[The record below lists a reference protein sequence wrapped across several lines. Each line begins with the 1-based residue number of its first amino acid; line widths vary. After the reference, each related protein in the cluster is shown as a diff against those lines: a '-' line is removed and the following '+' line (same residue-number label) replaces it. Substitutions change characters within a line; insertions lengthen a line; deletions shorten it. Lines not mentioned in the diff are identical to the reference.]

1 MTRLLIFDTETTGL
15 FPKYFNPTEQNIK
28 NDIATLPYIVQFSC
42 ILFETKQMRIID
54 TLNEVVKLPD
64 EVNIS
69 QESINVHG
77 ITRAKSNMG
86 VSILECIDRFNEL
99 YNAADIIVA
108 HNFKFDA
115 QMIKVECV
123 RNDKQYFL
131 GNTQKTIYCTMQ
143 NSIDLCNIIV
153 KNKLGDYK
161 KFPKLEELHEKL
173 FQMVP
178 HNLHDSYHD
187 ILITLR
193 CFLKMSNNIDVFE
206 KNVNIKKYCEVHIM

>member
-77 ITRAKSNMG
+77 ITRSKSNMG